1 MFCSRTE
8 MFRGIASSTNPSVS
22 FCHRMTFSFSIC
34 SRMIGFHAFMLT
46 LLNML
51 MSFECVFSF
60 DDVRSPGP
68 SGPRVVIDK
77 SFCQRVWG
85 PNRFFFKRPERAD
98 AALRARASH
107 PARVADGKASSSG
120 SGSHALVRLLLLEHT
135 LVSGW
140 SSEILEHPRTSF
152 FERLLGATA
161 PGACTF
167 CCAFGSVKFPWLLP

>member
-51 MSFECVFSF
+51 MSVECVFSF

-120 SGSHALVRLLLLEHT
+120 SGRLACPCTAAPARAHFGFRVVFGNFGTSQDFLL
-135 LVSGW
+135 
-140 SSEILEHPRTSF
+140 RTS
-152 FERLLGATA
+152 
-161 PGACTF
+161 PGSYCTG
-167 CCAFGSVKFPWLLP
+167 CVHVVVP

>member
-85 PNRFFFKRPERAD
+85 PNRFSLRGLNVLTLPLGPVQATPRGWRMERPRRQAPAHVPLYGCSCSSTLWFQGGLRKFWNIPGLPSSNVSWELLHRV
-98 AALRARASH
+98 RARFVV
-107 PARVADGKASSSG
+107 P
-120 SGSHALVRLLLLEHT
+120 LVR
-135 LVSGW
+135 
-140 SSEILEHPRTSF
+140 
-152 FERLLGATA
+152 
-161 PGACTF
+161 
-167 CCAFGSVKFPWLLP
+167 

>member
-22 FCHRMTFSFSIC
+22 FCHRMTFSFSIR

-60 DDVRSPGP
+60 DDTRSPGP

-77 SFCQRVWG
+77 SFCPAQ
-85 PNRFFFKRPERAD
+85 
-98 AALRARASH
+98 
-107 PARVADGKASSSG
+107 PAREV
-120 SGSHALVRLLLLEHT
+120 VT
-135 LVSGW
+135 Q
-140 SSEILEHPRTSF
+140 
-152 FERLLGATA
+152 
-161 PGACTF
+161 
-167 CCAFGSVKFPWLLP
+167 KFSL